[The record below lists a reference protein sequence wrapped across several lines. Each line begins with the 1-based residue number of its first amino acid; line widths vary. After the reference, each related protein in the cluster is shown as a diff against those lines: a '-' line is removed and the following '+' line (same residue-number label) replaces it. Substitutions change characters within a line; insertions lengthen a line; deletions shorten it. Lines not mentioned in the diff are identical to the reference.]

1 MSHLL
6 KSFVHVPSNFALFSF
21 LHVCVSLLGH
31 VAHNISFLMI
41 DKNSKGPNTSFPQN
55 IGWNLD
61 QNSHPNSICATYDKE
76 NLKIVQ

>member
-31 VAHNISFLMI
+31 VAHNISFLIM
-41 DKNSKGPNTSFPQN
+41 DKTRQHQPSKGPDTSFPQN
-55 IGWNLD
+55 VGWNSD
-61 QNSHPNSICATYDKE
+61 QNPHPNFICAT
-76 NLKIVQ
+76 